1 MIIDME
7 YLRQLANFYA
17 IANGWKTGI
26 FGDWETAEKF
36 ISGFSN
42 PEHKRCK
49 TAKEAVN
56 FVFEGLLLRAKVESL
71 KPDEL
76 ETLDSCKRL
85 VDRWKREAEAESLI

>member
-1 MIIDME
+1 ME

-36 ISGFSN
+36 ISGFSS

-49 TAKEAVN
+49 TAMEAVN
-56 FVFEGLLLRAKVESL
+56 FVFEGLLLRAKAKPL
-71 KPDEL
+71 KPEEL
-76 ETLDSCKRL
+76 ETLDSCKKL
-85 VDRWKREAEAESLI
+85 VDCWKREAEARTMI